1 MMPDFPCTTADTEP
15 LSMAP
20 AAPPA
25 PGPSLLPQHV
35 LAILRRKW
43 ACPVLLAL
51 AAGHKRFGALAR
63 AVPGLRR
70 SVLAAELYRLT
81 QDGLVQRR
89 EVSPKPPEVH
99 YALTGKGS
107 ALCRLIRHLRKW
119 EVRHL

>member
-1 MMPDFPCTTADTEP
+1 M
-15 LSMAP
+15 SMAP
-20 AAPPA
+20 GASPA
-25 PGPSLLPQHV
+25 PGSSLLPQHV

-81 QDGLVQRR
+81 HDGLVQRR
-89 EVSPKPPEVH
+89 EISAKPPEVH
-99 YALTGKGS
+99 YALTAKGS
-107 ALCRLIRHLRKW
+107 ALCRLIRHLSKW
-119 EVRHL
+119 EARHL